1 MNTRGLLQR
10 SLKFINGK
18 KILAGTVRHNS
29 SSSKCVLCRNHEPVY
44 FAGGGNRIS
53 PPATTL
59 FSDRSQHSCTIIQ
72 SRSISTTN
80 TLLKKD
86 YYNILGVAKNS
97 SAKEIKKAYY
107 QLAKK
112 YHPDTNKNDPDASRK
127 FQEVSEAYE
136 VLSDDTKRREYDTF
150 GQTSEQMGRSG
161 GAGAGYGPQGF
172 SQNWQFRSTI
182 DPEELFRKIFG
193 DGGFKTGFDDF
204 SDSRYGFGGAQE
216 VMMGLTFAQ
225 AARGVNKDIDVN
237 VVDTCPKCT
246 GSRCEPGTKPG
257 KCQYCNGTG
266 METISTGPFVM
277 RSTCRYCQGS
287 RMYIKF
293 PCLECGGKGQTVQ
306 RKRVTVPVPAGVE
319 DGQTVRMSVGN
330 KELFITFNVEKSRYF
345 RRDGS
350 DVHTEANISL
360 SQALLGGTIRVQGV
374 YEDQTIQI
382 TPGTSSHTRIYLK
395 GKGLKRVNSYGTGD
409 HYVHLKIQIP
419 SKLNSKQK
427 ALIQAYAELEEDTP
441 GQIMGVTF
449 KTDGKYSSA
458 STASGSTSSAGG
470 ASSTSSSSTSW
481 SSNSSSRS
489 RSATSADE
497 PISDKYTQGAKEDDF
512 KNYQSHDP
520 TESNDYKKEQLGSRF
535 YFVLG
540 IVLVF
545 GWYVYYTYSQI
556 PYQLELERDAALER
570 QRRAATNTPQ
580 RSPFDDA

>member
-10 SLKFINGK
+10 SLKFITGK
-18 KILAGTVRHNS
+18 QILARPASSLAGSGGQGRCSHCRGTDSLFGQGRTAGLLAVEKSQDVIQVRQIRTGR
-29 SSSKCVLCRNHEPVY
+29 VL
-44 FAGGGNRIS
+44 
-53 PPATTL
+53 
-59 FSDRSQHSCTIIQ
+59 Q
-72 SRSISTTN
+72 
-80 TLLKKD
+80 KKD
-86 YYNILGVAKNS
+86 YYSILGVAKNS
-97 SAKEIKKAYY
+97 SPKEIKKAYY

-112 YHPDTNKNDPDASRK
+112 YHPDTNKNDPDAGRK

-150 GQTSEQMGRSG
+150 GQTSEQMGRAG
-161 GAGAGYGPQGF
+161 GGGHPGAGQGPQGF

-193 DGGFKTGFDDF
+193 DGGFKAGGFDDF
-204 SDSRYGFGGAQE
+204 SDSRFGFGGAQE
-216 VMMGLTFAQ
+216 VMMNLTFAQ

-277 RSTCRYCQGS
+277 RSTCRYCQGT
-287 RMYIKF
+287 RMYIKY

-319 DGQTVRMSVGN
+319 DGQTVRMAVGS

-360 SQALLGGTIRVQGV
+360 SQALLGGTIRIQGV

-382 TPGTSSHTRIYLK
+382 VPGTSSHTRITLK
-395 GKGLKRVNSYGTGD
+395 GKGLKRVNSYGSGD

-419 SKLNSKQK
+419 TKLSSQQK
-427 ALIQAYAELEEDTP
+427 ALVQAYAELEEDTP
-441 GQIMGVTF
+441 GQIMGVTH
-449 KTDGKYSSA
+449 KTDGKYSAAGAAAGS
-458 STASGSTSSAGG
+458 SSGGSGP
-470 ASSTSSSSTSW
+470 SSSSSSW
-481 SSNSSSRS
+481 SSNSSSGGQRTK
-489 RSATSADE
+489 AE
-497 PISDKYTQGAKEDDF
+497 PLSEQFTQGAREEDSFRDY
-512 KNYQSHDP
+512 KSHDQSSIP
-520 TESNDYKKEQLGSRF
+520 RDTLGGSRF
-535 YFVLG
+535 YFGLGVL
-540 IVLVF
+540 LVF
-545 GWYVYYTYSQI
+545 GWFVYYSIAQI
-556 PYQLELERDAALER
+556 PAQLELERDAALER
-570 QRRAATNTPQ
+570 QRRAQAGGGGGGG

>member
-1 MNTRGLLQR
+1 MNMNTRGLLQR
-10 SLKFINGK
+10 SLKFISGK
-18 KILAGTVRHNS
+18 KILPAAPAPVRQS
-29 SSSKCVLCRNHEPVY
+29 SSFIGSERCVLCRHPNDPSTGSSRPGAVTGL
-44 FAGGGNRIS
+44 FVRS
-53 PPATTL
+53 PDL
-59 FSDRSQHSCTIIQ
+59 SVGTIVQ
-72 SRSISTTN
+72 QTRSISTSGA
-80 TLLKKD
+80 LFRAD
-86 YYNILGVAKNS
+86 YYNVLGVAKNA

-161 GAGAGYGPQGF
+161 GASAHGPQGF

-193 DGGFKTGFDDF
+193 DGGFKAGFDDF
-204 SDSRYGFGGAQE
+204 ADSRFGFGGAQE
-216 VMMGLTFAQ
+216 VMMNLTFAQ

-237 VVDTCPKCT
+237 VVDTCPKCQ

-277 RSTCRYCQGS
+277 RSTCRYCQGT

-293 PCLECGGKGQTVQ
+293 PCQECIGKGQTVQ

-330 KELFITFNVEKSRYF
+330 KELFITFSVEKSRYF
-345 RRDGS
+345 RREGA

-382 TPGTSSHTRIYLK
+382 VPGTSSHTRITLK

-419 SKLNSKQK
+419 AKLSNKQK

-449 KTDGKYSSA
+449 KTDGKSSN
-458 STASGSTSSAGG
+458 SSCF
-470 ASSTSSSSTSW
+470 SSTTSASSSSSSSW
-481 SSNSSSRS
+481 SSNSASSRS
-489 RSATSADE
+489 KTASEENISEKFTQRAQEDDSKNYRSTDRSSLR
-497 PISDKYTQGAKEDDF
+497 SDKQNTEGA
-512 KNYQSHDP
+512 
-520 TESNDYKKEQLGSRF
+520 RF
-535 YFVLG
+535 YFGLG
-540 IVLVF
+540 LILVF
-545 GWYVYYTYSQI
+545 VWFIYYNYSQI
-556 PYQLELERDAALER
+556 PRQLELERDAALER
-570 QRRAATNTPQ
+570 QRRAAASQPPQ

>member
-1 MNTRGLLQR
+1 MVSQVRQIRTGRTLQ
-10 SLKFINGK
+10 
-18 KILAGTVRHNS
+18 
-29 SSSKCVLCRNHEPVY
+29 
-44 FAGGGNRIS
+44 
-53 PPATTL
+53 
-59 FSDRSQHSCTIIQ
+59 
-72 SRSISTTN
+72 
-80 TLLKKD
+80 KKD
-86 YYNILGVAKNS
+86 YYSILGVAKNS
-97 SAKEIKKAYY
+97 SPKEIKKAYY

-112 YHPDTNKNDPDASRK
+112 YHPDTNKDDPDASRK

-150 GQTSEQMGRSG
+150 GQTSEQMGRAG
-161 GAGAGYGPQGF
+161 GGGHPGAGHGPQGF

-193 DGGFKTGFDDF
+193 DGGFKAGGFDDF
-204 SDSRYGFGGAQE
+204 SDSRFGFGGAQE

-277 RSTCRYCQGS
+277 RSTCRYCQGT
-287 RMYIKF
+287 RMYIKY

-319 DGQTVRMSVGN
+319 DGQTVRMAVGN

-360 SQALLGGTIRVQGV
+360 SQALLGGTIRIQGV

-382 TPGTSSHTRIYLK
+382 VPGTSSHTRITLK
-395 GKGLKRVNSYGTGD
+395 GKGLKRVNSYGSGD

-419 SKLNSKQK
+419 TKLSSQQK
-427 ALIQAYAELEEDTP
+427 ALVQAYAELEEDTP
-441 GQIMGVTF
+441 GQIMGVTH
-449 KTDGKYSSA
+449 KTDGTKVCYAEPQDLTDIVREAIKERKTLPGSKA
-458 STASGSTSSAGG
+458 EAEAAETSGDGGGGG
-470 ASSTSSSSTSW
+470 AAEKKER
-481 SSNSSSRS
+481 SSN
-489 RSATSADE
+489 
-497 PISDKYTQGAKEDDF
+497 
-512 KNYQSHDP
+512 
-520 TESNDYKKEQLGSRF
+520 
-535 YFVLG
+535 
-540 IVLVF
+540 
-545 GWYVYYTYSQI
+545 
-556 PYQLELERDAALER
+556 
-570 QRRAATNTPQ
+570 
-580 RSPFDDA
+580 

>member
-1 MNTRGLLQR
+1 MNMNTRGLLQR
-10 SLKFINGK
+10 SLKFISGK
-18 KILAGTVRHNS
+18 KILPAAPAPVRQS
-29 SSSKCVLCRNHEPVY
+29 SSFIGSERCVLCRHPNDPSTGSSRPGAVTGL
-44 FAGGGNRIS
+44 FVRS
-53 PPATTL
+53 PDL
-59 FSDRSQHSCTIIQ
+59 SVGTIVQ
-72 SRSISTTN
+72 QTRSISTSGA
-80 TLLKKD
+80 LFRAD
-86 YYNILGVAKNS
+86 YYNVLGVAKNA

-161 GAGAGYGPQGF
+161 GASAHGPQGF

-193 DGGFKTGFDDF
+193 DGGFKAGFDDF
-204 SDSRYGFGGAQE
+204 ADSRFGFGGAQE
-216 VMMGLTFAQ
+216 VMMNLTFAQ

-237 VVDTCPKCT
+237 VVDTCPKCQ

-277 RSTCRYCQGS
+277 RSTCRYCQGT

-293 PCLECGGKGQTVQ
+293 PCQECIGKGQTVQ

-330 KELFITFNVEKSRYF
+330 KELFITFSVEKSRYF
-345 RRDGS
+345 RREGA

-382 TPGTSSHTRIYLK
+382 VPGTSSHTRITLK

-419 SKLNSKQK
+419 AKLSNKQK

-449 KTDGKYSSA
+449 KTDGGKVCYA
-458 STASGSTSSAGG
+458 EPQDLTDIVREAIKERKTLP
-470 ASSTSSSSTSW
+470 TKKEDEKKKER
-481 SSNSSSRS
+481 SSN
-489 RSATSADE
+489 
-497 PISDKYTQGAKEDDF
+497 
-512 KNYQSHDP
+512 
-520 TESNDYKKEQLGSRF
+520 
-535 YFVLG
+535 
-540 IVLVF
+540 
-545 GWYVYYTYSQI
+545 
-556 PYQLELERDAALER
+556 
-570 QRRAATNTPQ
+570 
-580 RSPFDDA
+580 

>member
-1 MNTRGLLQR
+1 MNTRGLLQK
-10 SLKFINGK
+10 SLRFINGK
-18 KILAGTVRHNS
+18 KILTAPSTRQNS
-29 SSSKCVLCRNHEPVY
+29 FFSRCAVCRNTNDSIV
-44 FAGGGNRIS
+44 GNSRFG
-53 PPATTL
+53 TTTTIL
-59 FSDRSQHSCTIIQ
+59 ADRQQNGCTVLQ
-72 SRSISTTN
+72 TRSISTSN
-80 TLLKKD
+80 ALLKKD

-112 YHPDTNKNDPDASRK
+112 YHPDTNKNDPDAGRK

-136 VLSDDTKRREYDTF
+136 VLSDETKRREYDTF

-161 GAGAGYGPQGF
+161 GAGQGPQGF

-193 DGGFKTGFDDF
+193 DGGFKSGFDDF
-204 SDSRYGFGGAQE
+204 SDSRFGFGGAQE
-216 VMMGLTFAQ
+216 VMMSLTFAQ

-345 RRDGS
+345 RRDGA

-360 SQALLGGTIRVQGV
+360 SQAMLGGTIRVQGV

-382 TPGTSSHTRIYLK
+382 TPGTSSHTRIHLK

-409 HYVHLKIQIP
+409 HYVHIKIQIP
-419 SKLNSKQK
+419 TKLSNKQK

-449 KTDGKYSSA
+449 KTDGK
-458 STASGSTSSAGG
+458 
-470 ASSTSSSSTSW
+470 SSSSGSSSGSSTGDSSSGSSSFW
-481 SSNSSSRS
+481 SSNSSSTASS
-489 RSATSADE
+489 RSKTATDE
-497 PISDKYTQGAKEDDF
+497 TISDKFTQRSQDDDF
-512 KNYQSHDP
+512 KSYKAHDRSSVP
-520 TESNDYKKEQLGSRF
+520 RDEFGSRF
-535 YFVLG
+535 YFGLG
-540 IVLVF
+540 ILLVF
-545 GWYVYYTYSQI
+545 AWVVYYSYARI
-556 PYQLELERDAALER
+556 PQQLELERDAALER
-570 QRRAATNTPQ
+570 QRRAAANIPPQ